1 VQKPDVLLV
10 DGCTDRDGFVWSS
23 WGGSRGGLWLT
34 QDDRERGRHMG
45 RVSGALALSAFGLA
59 LVGCSSGSVNG
70 LFPGMA
76 SSNPAK
82 TTIQLQSEPA
92 GAEAKTSLGS
102 SCHTPCSL
110 ELAANNDLSV
120 TFSLDGYQPQTIPV
134 KPAPPTGPAEPGTYP
149 TVALTPNPVMAQLE
163 PITPAVKKRA
173 KPRKHVAAAKP
184 KPPAAQPTQPETPS
198 PPQSPQSQ

>member
-1 VQKPDVLLV
+1 
-10 DGCTDRDGFVWSS
+10 
-23 WGGSRGGLWLT
+23 
-34 QDDRERGRHMG
+34 MG
-45 RVSGALALSAFGLA
+45 RVSGVMALSAFGLA
-59 LVGCSSGSVNG
+59 LAGCSSGSVNG

-82 TTIQLQSEPA
+82 ATIQLQSEPA

-102 SCHTPCSL
+102 SCQTPCSL

-134 KPAPPTGPAEPGTYP
+134 KPAPPTGPVEPGTYP

-163 PITPAVKKRA
+163 PITPAVKKKA

-198 PPQSPQSQ
+198 PSQSPQGQ